1 MTIPNV
7 GFIRPEL
14 AKLLPLYYLIRDC
27 IAGETTVKAA
37 TTKYL
42 PMPSP
47 SDQSKENKARY
58 VAYTT
63 RAVFYNVTR
72 RTLSG
77 LIGQVFMRDPI
88 VKIPALLEPVQK
100 DATGTGIDL
109 NQQAKKSVA
118 LTLAYSRSGLFIDYP
133 EVEGAG
139 ASKKDIDEGNIRPT
153 INSYSP
159 MEIIN
164 WRVMERGAKEVL
176 SLVVLAESYVAADD
190 GFEMK
195 NALQFRVLK
204 LNEAGEYSQEIW
216 REEQGA
222 SVWDGN
228 AVGATKNKVFK
239 ATKTITPRDA
249 DGKPFTEIPF
259 SFIGSDN
266 NDSSPDHPNL
276 YDLASI
282 NIAHY
287 RNSADYEEACFI
299 VGQPTVALIG
309 LTKEWVDDV
318 LKGVVAFG
326 SRGGIP
332 LPTGADAKLI
342 QAQENGMIKE
352 AMDAK
357 ELQMVALGA
366 KLVEQKA
373 VQKTAFEA
381 KVDATSSASVLSS
394 TAKNV
399 SAAYQWA
406 LEWCGVFVGVGEEGI
421 EFKLNDDFD
430 IARMTPEERAQ
441 AIKDWQAGAITWTEM
456 RTALRKAGVATE
468 DDEEAK
474 QEIANDAVTALALDA
489 PFNSPDALK
498 PGETPV
504 KKPTTPVA
512 AVAHSQ
518 E

>member
-1 MTIPNV
+1 MNPNV
-7 GFIRPEL
+7 GFVRPEL
-14 AKLLPLYYLIRDC
+14 SALLPLYYLIRDC
-27 IAGETTVKAA
+27 IAGEPTVKAA
-37 TTKYL
+37 TIKYL
-42 PMPSP
+42 PMPNP
-47 SDQSKENKARY
+47 SDTSKENKARY
-58 VAYTT
+58 EAYRT

-88 VKIPALLEPVQK
+88 CKVPTLLDPVVK

-118 LTLAYSRSGLFIDYP
+118 LTLAYSRSGIFVDYP
-133 EVEGAG
+133 ETPAAG

-164 WRVMERGAKEVL
+164 WRVIEKGAKEVL
-176 SLVVLAESYVAADD
+176 SLVVLAESYVTGDD

-195 NALQFRVLK
+195 NALQFRVLR
-204 LNEAGEYSQEIW
+204 LTGDTYTQELW
-216 REEQGA
+216 REPNTPSA
-222 SVWDGN
+222 FDG
-228 AVGATKNKVFK
+228 TTMPKNKIFTPFK
-239 ATKTITPRDA
+239 TVTPTDSA
-249 DGKPFTEIPF
+249 GNPFDEIPF

-266 NDSSPDHPNL
+266 NDSSPDHPNM

-282 NIAHY
+282 NMAHY
-287 RNSADYEEACFI
+287 RNSADYEEACFV
-299 VGQPTVALIG
+299 VGQPTVAMIG
-309 LTKEWVDDV
+309 LTEEWVEKV

-332 LPTGADAKLI
+332 LPVGGDAKLI
-342 QAQENGMIKE
+342 QATENTMIKE
-352 AMDAK
+352 AMDTK
-357 ELQMVALGA
+357 ERQMVALGA
-366 KLVEQKA
+366 KLVEQKE

-406 LEWCGVFVGVGEEGI
+406 LEWCGVFVGSGEAGI
-421 EFKLNDDFD
+421 EYKLNDDFD

-456 RTALRKAGVATE
+456 RTAMRKAGVATE
-468 DDEEAK
+468 DDEKAK
-474 QEIANDAVTALALDA
+474 QQIADDQVTSIALEA
-489 PFNSPDALK
+489 PFNTPTAK
-498 PGETPV
+498 PGEKLPEI
-504 KKPTTPVA
+504 PTTPVA
-512 AVAHSQ
+512 KKAHNQ
-518 E
+518 PAE

>member
-1 MTIPNV
+1 MSTPNV
-7 GFIRPEL
+7 GFVRPEL
-14 AKLLPLYYLIRDC
+14 SALLPLYYLIRDC
-27 IAGETTVKAA
+27 LAGEPTVKAA
-37 TTKYL
+37 TVKYL
-42 PMPSP
+42 PMPNA
-47 SDQSKENKARY
+47 SDTSKENKARY
-58 VAYTT
+58 EGYRN

-72 RTLSG
+72 RTLGG

-88 VKIPALLEPVQK
+88 VKVPALLDPVVK

-118 LTLAYSRSGLFIDYP
+118 LTLAYSRSGIFVDYP
-133 EVEGAG
+133 ETEGG

-164 WRVMERGAKEVL
+164 WRVEEKGAKEVL
-176 SLVVLAESYVAADD
+176 SLVVLAESYVTGDD

-195 NALQFRVLK
+195 NALQFRVLRLTDSK
-204 LNEAGEYSQEIW
+204 YTQELW
-216 REEQGA
+216 REPTPTELKG
-222 SVWDGN
+222 STFDVRG
-228 AVGATKNKVFK
+228 KIFEP
-239 ATKTITPRDA
+239 TKTVTPTDSA
-249 DGKPFTEIPF
+249 GNPFDEIPF

-266 NDSSPDHPNL
+266 NDSSPDHPNM

-287 RNSADYEEACFI
+287 RNSADYEEACFV
-299 VGQPTVALIG
+299 VGQPTIAMIG
-309 LTKEWVDDV
+309 LTEEWVEKV

-332 LPTGADAKLI
+332 LPVGGDAKLI
-342 QAQENGMIKE
+342 QANENTMIKE
-352 AMDAK
+352 AMDTK
-357 ELQMVALGA
+357 ERQMVALGA
-366 KLVEQKA
+366 KLVEQKE

-406 LEWCGVFVGVGEEGI
+406 LEWCGVFVGTGESGI

-456 RTALRKAGVATE
+456 RTAMRKAGVATE
-468 DDEEAK
+468 DDDKAK
-474 QEIANDAVTALALDA
+474 QQIASDQVTALALEA
-489 PFNSPDALK
+489 PFNSPDSLK
-498 PGETPV
+498 PGEKPV
-504 KKPTTPVA
+504 KKPTTPIA
-512 AVAHSQ
+512 NNAHNQ